1 VALRILLLVS
11 DGFGSFGGIA
21 KFNRDFVRALDD
33 CTLVERVHVLPRL
46 IPEPVR
52 EQIPEFVVYERFAAR
67 GKLAFVSRLLAHSW
81 RGRGVDF
88 VICGHIHLLPAAW
101 LLARLRGARLAL
113 IIHGIEAWAPSRKH
127 AANWLARRVDAII
140 SVSKYSAERFT
151 QWSKR
156 SMDRAFILPNCVD
169 LDRFRPQPRDARLV
183 ERYGLQSSKVILT
196 VGRLAST
203 ERYKG
208 FDQVIELLPHLAK
221 RLPNIKYLIV
231 GDGDDRNRL
240 EEKVAAMAISNS
252 VIFTGYIPES
262 EKVAHYNLADVY
274 VMPSRGEGF
283 GIVLLEALACGVPV
297 VGSRT
302 DGSRETLLDGKLGH
316 VVDPVDAHRL
326 TKTITNILEHES
338 SRQRIDAIETFST
351 EKFNERVKI
360 WCRWQANEICKN
372 PGDRFRPG
380 PAIDLALG
388 RDDA

>member
-1 VALRILLLVS
+1 MLVS
-11 DGFGSFGGIA
+11 DGFGSLGGIA
-21 KFNRDFVRALDD
+21 KFNRDFLRALDD

-46 IPEPVR
+46 IPAPVH

-67 GKLAFVSRLLAHSW
+67 GKVAFASRLLAHTW
-81 RGRGVDF
+81 RGGRVDI

-113 IIHGIEAWAPSRKH
+113 IIHGIEAWTPSRKH
-127 AANWLARRVDAII
+127 VADWLARRVDAFI

-151 QWSKR
+151 GWSKR
-156 SMDRAFILPNCVD
+156 SMGQAFILPNCVD
-169 LDRFRPQPRDARLV
+169 LDRFRPQARDACLV

-208 FDQVIELLPHLAK
+208 FDQVIELMPQLAK

-231 GDGDDRNRL
+231 GDGDDRSRL
-240 EEKVAAMAISNS
+240 EEKVAAMALSNR

-262 EKVAHYNLADVY
+262 EKVAHYNLADAY

-283 GIVLLEALACGVPV
+283 GIVLLEALACGIPV

-302 DGSRETLLDGKLGH
+302 DGSRETLLDGRLGH
-316 VVDPVDAHRL
+316 VVDPDDAHGL
-326 TKTITNILEHES
+326 SKTITAILEHES
-338 SRQRIDAIETFST
+338 SRQRMDAIETFST
-351 EKFNERVKI
+351 QKFNERVKI
-360 WCRWQANEICKN
+360 WCRGQTNEIF
-372 PGDRFRPG
+372 GSHSDSLRPG